1 MDQTTFITEK
11 QQRISTVLTTNLL
24 GTFTLQEKWT
34 DIWPQ
39 VGARRTP
46 CWWEFISLCLT
57 KIKLLPFRYGPF
69 PARKNFHNLHP
80 VSSHQFLGSISIYIL
95 KEKQRERD
103 HSYIFL
109 ILPNLNHSILF
120 LGRCMSKYCRFSLFA
135 VMFYK
140 VTTKTALLNTQ
151 PLILVEIQS

>member
-1 MDQTTFITEK
+1 MSVDQTTLITEK
-11 QQRISTVLTTNLL
+11 QQSISTVLTTNLL

-95 KEKQRERD
+95 REKQREREITPTSSSFFRTSTTQSFSWED
-103 HSYIFL
+103 VCQSTADSHYL
-109 ILPNLNHSILF
+109 QLCSIKSPQRLHYWIP
-120 LGRCMSKYCRFSLFA
+120 SHWS
-135 VMFYK
+135 
-140 VTTKTALLNTQ
+140 
-151 PLILVEIQS
+151 